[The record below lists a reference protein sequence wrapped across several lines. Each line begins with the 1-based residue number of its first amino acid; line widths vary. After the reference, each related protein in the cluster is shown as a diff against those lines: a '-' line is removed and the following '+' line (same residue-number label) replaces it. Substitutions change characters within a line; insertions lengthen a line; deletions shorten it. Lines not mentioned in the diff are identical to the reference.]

1 MKFHDTFVP
10 VLKDDCVS
18 SNRLEEFDHIS
29 VCKYNHGL
37 GELYE
42 LVKLTFVVKFVCFS
56 EWRTIEWLH
65 VESGRHLGSCM
76 DKNVFTGRKRRGVV
90 MHVISNMFNRL
101 LKEIHGYWL
110 DISSTI

>member
-1 MKFHDTFVP
+1 MKFNDTFVP
-10 VLKDDCVS
+10 VLKDDCVI

-56 EWRTIEWLH
+56 E
-65 VESGRHLGSCM
+65 
-76 DKNVFTGRKRRGVV
+76 
-90 MHVISNMFNRL
+90 
-101 LKEIHGYWL
+101 
-110 DISSTI
+110 

>member
-37 GELYE
+37 GELYK
-42 LVKLTFVVKFVCFS
+42 LVKLT
-56 EWRTIEWLH
+56 
-65 VESGRHLGSCM
+65 
-76 DKNVFTGRKRRGVV
+76 
-90 MHVISNMFNRL
+90 NMFAFL
-101 LKEIHGYWL
+101 SEEL
-110 DISSTI
+110 